1 LTLARVERCRVQVGA
16 ADHEAHR
23 LIRRGLVSP
32 GLQRGQ
38 AQGRP
43 VDVAL
48 DSQGALLVTDDVGN
62 KVWRVS
68 AKP

>member
-1 LTLARVERCRVQVGA
+1 VLSDFLNA
-16 ADHEAHR
+16 A
-23 LIRRGLVSP
+23 
-32 GLQRGQ
+32 GQ

-43 VDVAL
+43 VSVAL
-48 DSQGALLVTDDVGN
+48 DSQGALLVSDDVGN